1 MKKRIII
8 ISIITIL
15 VITSI
20 ILYGFFISKNN
31 IKTNEIKLVS
41 NTITDDYNGIK
52 VVHISD
58 LYYKKE
64 LKEKYLEKIVNEI
77 NLLKP
82 DILVITGDILN
93 KDINYNEDD
102 IKKLT
107 NYIDSIKTTLGKYII
122 KGDNDSSELWDV
134 LVKESSLTDMND
146 NYKLIFSNTTI
157 PILISGINSRSS
169 DEFKSKID
177 KLNEDI
183 NSLEIKPC
191 YSILLIHEPDYIIDS
206 NLSNY
211 NLILAGHS
219 LGGVKI
225 PIIGRI
231 YNDIGSKNYNYGKY
245 EIDNSILYV
254 SNGLSSPKLKYRL
267 SNEPSINFY
276 RIVK

>member
-169 DEFKSKID
+169 DEFKSKIN

-231 YNDIGSKNYNYGKY
+231 YNDIGSKKYNYGKY